1 MYSSLKEKSEPGYRL
16 LPDQDSSSR
25 RFLTRFLCALA
36 IAVLCLTELHAQT
49 KLGAQ
54 YDNAGC
60 GQAFAVDKDGVTVVT
75 YPDLGTQYNPVTI
88 AQTALGCYHN
98 YKRSGSE
105 QARRKYLEQIH
116 WLREN
121 YLRVSDDMAAYAYQF
136 AWAGYGLASG
146 WHSGLAQGQAISALI
161 RYYYDTGDKSV
172 LPLINE
178 LKNFLFLP
186 QEKGGV
192 LRTTPEGG
200 IWFEE
205 YPSDPPSFVWN
216 GNVSTILKPIWHP
229 LTTNA
234 QAIGLSSATISPGK
248 RSASSTFRQPRTLA
262 RTE

>member
-1 MYSSLKEKSEPGYRL
+1 
-16 LPDQDSSSR
+16 
-25 RFLTRFLCALA
+25 
-36 IAVLCLTELHAQT
+36 
-49 KLGAQ
+49 
-54 YDNAGC
+54 
-60 GQAFAVDKDGVTVVT
+60 
-75 YPDLGTQYNPVTI
+75 
-88 AQTALGCYHN
+88 
-98 YKRSGSE
+98 
-105 QARRKYLEQIH
+105 
-116 WLREN
+116 
-121 YLRVSDDMAAYAYQF
+121 MAAYAYQF